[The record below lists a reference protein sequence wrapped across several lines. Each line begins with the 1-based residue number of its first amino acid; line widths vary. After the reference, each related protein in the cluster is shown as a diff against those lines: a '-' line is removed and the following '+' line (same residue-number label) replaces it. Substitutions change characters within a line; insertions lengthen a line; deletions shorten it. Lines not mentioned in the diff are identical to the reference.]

1 MNVHGKSRPMR
12 ILGTGAV
19 LPPEVLT
26 SIELDERLGLPPG
39 TVERRTG
46 VRSRHV
52 ERRSAS
58 ALAADAAR
66 QALERAGM
74 DLGDVDLIVA
84 ASATPDQPL
93 PCNAA
98 LLHEQLAPERPIPAW
113 DINASCLGFL
123 VGLDLIATLIAS
135 GRYQRV
141 LLVAADVA
149 SRGLD
154 WTQLDAA
161 GIFGDGAAAAVLGP
175 ADGTDSA
182 VLGAAFAT
190 YSEGAHTC
198 EIPGG
203 GSRYL
208 PGRTDGE
215 FLSLMKFRMDGPA
228 VFRLASAHLPG
239 MLDSLLESCGMTM
252 SEVPLVVPHQASHHA
267 LSYVRRRFDLS
278 RDRVVDIYA
287 DHGNQVSASLPSAL
301 HEAVVSGRL
310 QRGQRALLAGTGA
323 GLSVGGLI
331 LCY

>member
-1 MNVHGKSRPMR
+1 
-12 ILGTGAV
+12 
-19 LPPEVLT
+19 VLT

-52 ERRSAS
+52 ERRSA
-58 ALAADAAR
+58 AELGADAAQ
-66 QALERAGM
+66 QALDRAGV
-74 DLGDVDLIVA
+74 DLGDIGLVVA

-123 VGLDLIATLIAS
+123 VGLDVIATLIAS
-135 GRYQRV
+135 GRYRRV

-154 WTQLDAA
+154 WTHLEAA

-203 GSRYL
+203 GSRHL
-208 PGRTDGE
+208 PARTDE
-215 FLSLMKFRMDGPA
+215 DLLSLMKFQMNGPA

-239 MLDSLLESCGMTM
+239 LLESLLAGCAMTT

-267 LSYVRRRFDLS
+267 MSYLRRRFDLS

-287 DHGNQVSASLPSAL
+287 DRGN
-301 HEAVVSGRL
+301 
-310 QRGQRALLAGTGA
+310 
-323 GLSVGGLI
+323 
-331 LCY
+331 

>member
-1 MNVHGKSRPMR
+1 MNVHGSSRAVR
-12 ILGTGAV
+12 ILGTGAA

-26 SIELDERLGLPPG
+26 SLELDKQLGLRPG
-39 TVERRTG
+39 TVERKTG
-46 VRSRHV
+46 VRSRRV
-52 ERRSAS
+52 EYRSAA
-58 ALAADAAR
+58 ALGAEAAR
-66 QALERAGM
+66 QALDLAG
-74 DLGDVDLIVA
+74 VDLADIDVIIA

-123 VGLDLIATLIAS
+123 VGLDVISTLIAS
-135 GRYQRV
+135 GRYERV

-149 SRGLD
+149 SAGLD
-154 WTQLDAA
+154 WTHLEAA

-182 VLGAAFAT
+182 VVASAFAT

-203 GSRYL
+203 GSRNT
-208 PGRTDGE
+208 PGRTEEDP
-215 FLSLMKFRMDGPA
+215 LSLMRFQMNGPA
-228 VFRLASAHLPG
+228 VFRLVSAHLPDLLG
-239 MLDSLLESCGMTM
+239 SLFASCEMTM
-252 SEVPLVVPHQASHHA
+252 GEIPLVGPHQASHHA
-267 LSYVRRRFDLS
+267 MSYLRRRFDLS

-287 DHGNQVSASLPSAL
+287 DRGNQVSASLPSAL
-301 HEAVVSGRL
+301 HEAIVSGRL
-310 QRGQRALLAGTGA
+310 QRGERALLVGTGA
-323 GLSVGGLI
+323 GLSMGGII

>member
-1 MNVHGKSRPMR
+1 MR
-12 ILGTGAV
+12 ILGTGAAV
-19 LPPEVLT
+19 PAEVLT

-39 TVERRTG
+39 AVERRTG
-46 VRSRHV
+46 VRRRHV
-52 ERRSAS
+52 ERRSAA
-58 ALAADAAR
+58 ALGAEAAR
-66 QALERAGM
+66 QALDRAGL
-74 DLGDVDLIVA
+74 DLGDIDVIVA

-98 LLHEQLAPERPIPAW
+98 LLHEQLAPDRPIPAW

-135 GRYQRV
+135 GRYRRV

-149 SRGLD
+149 SAGLD
-154 WTQLDAA
+154 WTELGAS

-203 GSRYL
+203 GSRHA
-208 PGRTDGE
+208 PSRTEGD
-215 FLSLMKFRMDGPA
+215 FLSLMQFQMNGPA

-239 MLDSLLESCGMTM
+239 LVESLLASCEMTM
-252 SEVPLVVPHQASHHA
+252 GEVPLVVPHQASHHA
-267 LSYVRRRFDLS
+267 MTYLRRRFDLS
-278 RDRVVDIYA
+278 RDKVVDIYA
-287 DHGNQVSASLPSAL
+287 DRGNQVSASMPSAL
-301 HEAVVSGRL
+301 HEAIVSGRL
-310 QRGQRALLAGTGA
+310 QRGQRALLLGTGA
-323 GLSVGGLI
+323 GLSMGGII